1 VPEKNDK
8 AGHFGVPWLTFVVL
22 ITSLGAAFLV
32 WYLVSASERA
42 HLRRVAGL
50 VAKVVRDDLA
60 ADVDNLVL
68 AQVSLAK
75 LWEFAEPS
83 HTEWEA
89 AAELFIQQ
97 YPGCAAIE
105 WLDPQYQE
113 HWQTRAP
120 GKEAWQPPPATRE
133 LRERLLKAALQ
144 SRSTVLSPTFLSPRG
159 ERLRWAVVPVYR
171 QERFLGFVLVSF
183 EAKRSLENMLRD
195 VRDYGFAI
203 AVSEEGQET
212 YRSGDGSDESQT
224 KWGGTTDLALPGV
237 SWQVRVWPNPDAL
250 NAMRTR
256 LPDAAL
262 LTGTLLALLLTLTV
276 HFAQRAAARS
286 DFLQQS
292 NEKLETEISER
303 RRAEEALKASQAR
316 FAGIMK
322 ISADAVI
329 STNESQR
336 ITLFNQGA
344 EKVFGYSP
352 NEVLGQPIDILIPE
366 RLREAH
372 RRHVAAFLQSD
383 QQTLRM
389 SSRNYL
395 LGLRKDGSEF
405 RMESTVSK
413 LEIAGER
420 IFTVILRDMTDWV
433 RAAEDLRSA
442 RDEME
447 ARVRERTAELEQA
460 NQALLAEIAER
471 RLAEESLRE
480 LSGRLLRLQD
490 EERRRLVREL
500 HDGATQNLVALS
512 MNLSALRQTVPP
524 ASNALNAFAECL
536 KLVDESLEELRTISF
551 ILHPPLLETMGLS
564 CALPN
569 YVKGFSERSGILVN
583 LDMPADLGRLGRDV
597 ELTLY
602 RIVQEALS
610 NVRRHSRSRTAEITL
625 SPELDSVALE
635 VADQGCGLP
644 PSPDGHRLGVGIAG
658 MRERVRLLGGSLE
671 LKSGNPGTTLRVVL
685 PVVAAGS
692 PSSSLDAA
700 DLPELA

>member
-1 VPEKNDK
+1 
-8 AGHFGVPWLTFVVL
+8 
-22 ITSLGAAFLV
+22 
-32 WYLVSASERA
+32 
-42 HLRRVAGL
+42 
-50 VAKVVRDDLA
+50 
-60 ADVDNLVL
+60 
-68 AQVSLAK
+68 
-75 LWEFAEPS
+75 
-83 HTEWEA
+83 
-89 AAELFIQQ
+89 
-97 YPGCAAIE
+97 
-105 WLDPQYQE
+105 
-113 HWQTRAP
+113 
-120 GKEAWQPPPATRE
+120 
-133 LRERLLKAALQ
+133 
-144 SRSTVLSPTFLSPRG
+144 
-159 ERLRWAVVPVYR
+159 
-171 QERFLGFVLVSF
+171 
-183 EAKRSLENMLRD
+183 M
-195 VRDYGFAI
+195 
-203 AVSEEGQET
+203 
-212 YRSGDGSDESQT
+212 
-224 KWGGTTDLALPGV
+224 
-237 SWQVRVWPNPDAL
+237 
-250 NAMRTR
+250 
-256 LPDAAL
+256 
-262 LTGTLLALLLTLTV
+262 TGTLLALLLTLTV

-286 DFLQQS
+286 AFLQQS
-292 NEKLETEISER
+292 NEKLESEISER

-352 NEVLGQPIDILIPE
+352 NEVLGQPLDILIPE

-372 RRHVAAFLQSD
+372 RRHAAAFLQSD

-389 SSRNYL
+389 SLRNYL

-413 LEIAGER
+413 LEIGGET

-433 RAAEDLRSA
+433 RAAEELRSA

-480 LSGRLLRLQD
+480 LSGQLLRLQD

-500 HDGATQNLVALS
+500 HDGATQNLMALS
-512 MNLSALRQTVPP
+512 MNLSALREMVPT
-524 ASNALNAFAECL
+524 AANALNAFAECL

-597 ELTLY
+597 EITLY

-610 NVRRHSRSRTAEITL
+610 NVHRHSRSRTAEITL
-625 SPELDSVALE
+625 TPGVDSVMLE
-635 VADQGCGLP
+635 IADQGCGLP

-658 MRERVRLLGGSLE
+658 IRERVRLLGGSLE
-671 LKSGNPGTTLRVVL
+671 LKSGNPGTTIRVVL

-692 PSSSLDAA
+692 SSSSLDAE
-700 DLPELA
+700 DLPKLA